1 MQILRA
7 KLYEM
12 KLREQQDEVKSR
24 RLAQVGTG
32 SRSEKIRTYN
42 YKDNRAT
49 DHRLGKISRSIVFWK
64 VILRGLFRLAFLRIS
79 RNVWL
84 SWQLLLIDGVMGD

>member
-12 KLREQQDEVKSR
+12 KLREQQDAVTSMR
-24 RLAQVGTG
+24 RSQVGTG

-42 YKDNRAT
+42 YKDSRLT
-49 DHRLGKISRSIVFWK
+49 DHRLGVNFTLPPVLDGDIDD
-64 VILRGLFRLAFLRIS
+64 VIQSCIDQDQQEMLSELATS
-79 RNVWL
+79 EAE
-84 SWQLLLIDGVMGD
+84 S